1 MDKNL
6 LKGQLKTDLDLINEQ
21 TETILGYSDRIPQI
35 ELDLLRNNVIEF
47 YEKLV
52 ILGKQ
57 NTHTLAREIKAEV
70 PVEKVIEK
78 AVIIEKVPEPPV
90 VIEKTVE
97 SEPEIEP
104 VVSAIT
110 EETMVEVTVEKTETT
125 TVKETSKKQKSTID
139 LFSEAASST
148 VADKLS
154 GNQSSLNDSISK
166 EKTETSLNSKVQKQP
181 IKDLKNA
188 IGINEKFLF
197 INELFDGNMH
207 EYNDALNRIQTSCQT
222 FSEAEEVLN
231 NLKDH
236 YHWNENKSS
245 VSLFRNLVER
255 RFL

>member
-21 TETILGYSDRIPQI
+21 IETILSYSDRIPQI
-35 ELDLLRNNVIEF
+35 EIDLLRNNVIEF

-57 NTHTLAREIKAEV
+57 NSHTLVRETKDE
-70 PVEKVIEK
+70 PSSEKVIEK
-78 AVIIEKVPEPPV
+78 IELVEKIPETNVETLTDTKPDIESETIVTSVPE
-90 VIEKTVE
+90 
-97 SEPEIEP
+97 EI
-104 VVSAIT
+104 IT
-110 EETMVEVTVEKTETT
+110 EPAVQKTETVP
-125 TVKETSKKQKSTID
+125 VKEPAKKQKSTID
-139 LFSEAASST
+139 LFSETSNTT

-154 GNQSSLNDSISK
+154 GKQSSLHDTISQSQ
-166 EKTETSLNSKVQKQP
+166 TETSLNTKIQKQP

-207 EYNDALNRIQTSCQT
+207 EYNDALTRIQSNCTT
-222 FSEAEEVLN
+222 LNEAEEILN
-231 NLKDH
+231 TLKNH
-236 YHWNENKSS
+236 YQWNENKSS
-245 VSLFRNLVER
+245 VSLFRNLIER